1 MKKLGLLVALA
12 MIAGSASA
20 IYILPDSDWATAT
33 LHLHNN
39 VPNGGL
45 GSGVVNSSAD
55 VAGDPGYNFNVTV
68 DEINDSGA
76 GYFYGFVE
84 MLVTYPSVAGDLI
97 SMEVR
102 NDSAAAG
109 AQYFI
114 VAYMDDG
121 DDVTVFNRLASAG
134 QGLITAGN
142 TSTMTL
148 DVTGRS
154 VTGISL
160 WMGAST
166 AFGGTTI
173 DTTVIPEPATF
184 GLVAAFGGVLLF
196 VRRRFKR

>member
-20 IYILPDSDWATAT
+20 VYILPDTDWATAT
-33 LHLHNN
+33 LYLHDN
-39 VPNGGL
+39 VPNGEF
-45 GSGVVNSSAD
+45 GSGVLNSSAD

-68 DEINDSGA
+68 DEINDTGT
-76 GYFYGFVE
+76 FLYGFVE
-84 MLVTYPSVAGDLI
+84 MRVAYPSVPGDII
-97 SMEVR
+97 SMTVQ
-102 NDSAAAG
+102 NTSATAG

-114 VAYMDDG
+114 IAYMDD
-121 DDVTVFNRLASAG
+121 DADPFQNRFASAD
-134 QGLITAGN
+134 QGLIAAGD

-160 WMGAST
+160 WMGASS

-184 GLVAAFGGVLLF
+184 GLFAVFGGAALF
-196 VRRRFKR
+196 VRKKFMI